1 MSAIKAQG
9 RLGDH
14 ACESAATRDAEH
26 CANRC
31 EQGARAVGSAPAV
44 QWQMRAPAESP
55 GNGDEYVRQL
65 SAMLS
70 PRAAARLNFRP
81 SNDTQW

>member
-1 MSAIKAQG
+1 M
-9 RLGDH
+9 
-14 ACESAATRDAEH
+14 
-26 CANRC
+26 
-31 EQGARAVGSAPAV
+31 PAV

-70 PRAAARLNFRP
+70 PRAAVAPEL
-81 SNDTQW
+81 SSE